1 MILTVTL
8 NPLLERRFIYKKV
21 LFGSENRSGTRILGA
36 GGKGINVSRQ
46 LNQLNVQNNALI
58 FLGGNNGK
66 VLKDVLYEDK
76 ISFTHI
82 RTESETRECAII
94 FEKEEKSLSTFFGP
108 NAKITKSE
116 VNEFKHKLDKT
127 IQNCQIVVFSGSSP
141 CEETNSII
149 PIGIELANKYDKISI
164 CDTYGKHLNICI
176 DSKPTILHNN
186 INELEK
192 SLGIS
197 LSSEKKVLSFLDV
210 LYKKDI
216 KQIYLTNGKNPG
228 YALTFGF
235 KYKIENPDVNLID
248 ATGSGDSFVAGI
260 AYGLHNS
267 LVFEETVKIAASLGA
282 ANAGTFE
289 TSNVKLSDISEYLDK
304 ISIFP
309 IGKKMK
315 TLDVTPH

>member
-8 NPLLERRFIYKKV
+8 NPLLERRFIYDKV
-21 LFGSENRSGTRILGA
+21 LYGSENRSGARILGA

-46 LNQLNVQNNALI
+46 LNNLNVQNNALI
-58 FLGGNNGK
+58 FLGGNNGR
-66 VLKDVLYEDK
+66 VLKNVLSEAK

-94 FEKEEKSLSTFFGP
+94 FEQKENSLSTFFGP
-108 NAKITKSE
+108 NASITKSE
-116 VNEFKHKLDKT
+116 VDEFKYKLDKT
-127 IQNCQIVVFSGSSP
+127 IQNCQIAVFSGSSP

-149 PIGIELANKYDKISI
+149 PFGIELANKYDKISI
-164 CDTYGKHLNICI
+164 CDTYGKHLNSCI

-186 INELEK
+186 FNELEK
-192 SLGIS
+192 SFGIS
-197 LSSEKKVLSFLDV
+197 LSSEKKVLNFLDD
-210 LYKKDI
+210 LYKKSI
-216 KQIYLTNGKNPG
+216 KQIYLTNGKKPG

-235 KYKIENPDVNLID
+235 KYKIESPDVNLVD

-267 LVFEETVKIAASLGA
+267 LVFEETVRIAASLGA
-282 ANAGTFE
+282 ANAGTIE
-289 TSNVKLSDISEYLDK
+289 TSNVKLSDISEYRDK
-304 ISIFP
+304 IRVFP